1 MHNEGYE
8 IVIRLGPAWY
18 TTAWFILIIIVLF
31 AVLLAISI
39 KHRGKKIRRK
49 ETEKRKILQEAADM
63 EMTALQ
69 SQMNPHFIF
78 NAINSIQSYILSND
92 IDQALHY
99 LTLFSRLIRKT
110 LENATKEMI
119 PLIEEMEYIK
129 FYLEI
134 EKMRFDDLFNYEL
147 TVSPDASFETT
158 LIPPMIIQP
167 FIENAIKHGIMNK
180 GDNGLLKIEF
190 SVPDERTLR
199 CIIEDNGVG
208 RVKSAEIEERTRR
221 SHTSK
226 GMSLVK
232 NRLSSLNQKYKTD
245 KFRLHIYDLA
255 DETGMANGTR
265 VEVELLFIG

>member
-1 MHNEGYE
+1 MQNEGYE
-8 IVIRLGPAWY
+8 ITIHIGPAWY
-18 TTAWFILIIIVLF
+18 TSVWFIIVVVLVIVGLIMIAF
-31 AVLLAISI
+31 N
-39 KHRGKKIRRK
+39 HRIKKIKRK
-49 ETEKRKILQEAADM
+49 ENEKRKILQEAADM

-78 NAINSIQSYILSND
+78 NAINSIQSYILNND

-110 LENATKEMI
+110 LENATKELI
-119 PLIEEMEYIK
+119 PLIEELEYIR

-147 TVSPDASFETT
+147 VVSPEVSFETA

-190 SVPDERTLR
+190 STPDESLLK

-226 GMSLVK
+226 GMKLVK
-232 NRLSSLNQKYKTD
+232 SRLNSFNLRYKTD

-255 DETGMANGTR
+255 DETGIATGTR
-265 VEVELLFIG
+265 VEVELLYIG